1 MLCRH
6 EISIF
11 CEAGAHGWLTHTWD
25 GGTKA
30 SDWWPLHFFFSP
42 SPTFLLFYF
51 SYCAA
56 STSEYQRVP
65 ASTSSEYHYY
75 DQSVIRAC
83 HPSPAPLPLVIT
95 VTHRGEKECHSGKF
109 KSLCQHRAT
118 VPPSYNPSLCGE
130 IKTQHC
136 ARWGLA
142 WLWRIGEGV
151 AKISNNSHTLSH
163 KSNNKQLSHDFTTTT
178 TITNSYHTHSHKN
191 NKQTN
196 KQSSILSMREKM
208 GWERETG
215 LNGNKAKKTRRTK
228 DK

>member
-1 MLCRH
+1 MSAWNINFLRGRCT
-6 EISIF
+6 
-11 CEAGAHGWLTHTWD
+11 WLTDSHVGRGDKSLWLVT
-25 GGTKA
+25 A
-30 SDWWPLHFFFSP
+30 PLLLLPLSNFS
-42 SPTFLLFYF
+42 TFLFFLL
-51 SYCAA
+51 C
-56 STSEYQRVP
+56 SEYQRVP

-163 KSNNKQLSHDFTTTT
+163 KSNNKQLSHAFTTTTTT